1 MGARK
6 FDQIDG
12 LRFFAVFAVVCAH
25 WHSSLSNFFGLITA
39 ASRGVDLFFVISGFL
54 ITLGLIRSK
63 EKNDTKGSSLYKFYI
78 RRFLRIFPIYYLT
91 VFILLYFN
99 YNQISDSIWW
109 FLLYASNFH
118 SIKIQDWGA
127 AGHLWSLSVEEQ
139 FYLVWPFIILFIPDR
154 KLPAVIIAA
163 VVLSLTAK
171 SYWVVTNAPFWS
183 LYMHPLAALDTLAL
197 GALLAYLYYFHTDQL
212 RKILYNPFVTII
224 VTAQM
229 ILCIYL
235 MYAPYGNFIHHIGI
249 RTSFGLFSA
258 WLIGRATFGFSKIP
272 GHILSSRPLKYIGK
286 ISYAIYL
293 LHPFVPVILSRFK
306 YPENENLR
314 FVLYAAVTVGLAS
327 ASWHLFESRI
337 LKLKDRFE

>member
-1 MGARK
+1 MGVRK

-163 VVLSLTAK
+163 VLLSLTAK

-197 GALLAYLYYFHTDQL
+197 GAMLAYLYYFHTDQL
-212 RKILYNPFVTII
+212 RKMLYNP
-224 VTAQM
+224 
-229 ILCIYL
+229 
-235 MYAPYGNFIHHIGI
+235 G
-249 RTSFGLFSA
+249 
-258 WLIGRATFGFSKIP
+258 IP

-293 LHPFVPVILSRFK
+293 FHPFVPVILSRFK